1 MPEFGVLTL
10 ATDNDYLKAIGLAL
24 SLRVTNPAVPLAIA
38 CNASV
43 AEKAGRFFDH
53 VIPEQA
59 GLRGFVHK
67 VYLDRYSPFERT
79 LFLDSDVLVFRICS
93 PTLSAGRGAR
103 IALAGDTCRTV

>member
-67 VYLDRYSPFERT
+67 VYLDRYSPSSARCSST
-79 LFLDSDVLVFRICS
+79 RMSWCSRICS